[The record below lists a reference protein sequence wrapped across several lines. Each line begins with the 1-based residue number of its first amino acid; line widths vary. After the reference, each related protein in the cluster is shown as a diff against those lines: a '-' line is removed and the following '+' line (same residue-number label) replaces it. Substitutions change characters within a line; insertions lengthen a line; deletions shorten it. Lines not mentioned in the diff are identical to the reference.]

1 MTNVWRSDFLHG
13 YENLPIGCAHANTHA
28 HETES
33 VLWVDRPV
41 EGAVAQHWHSTVE
54 NSTVEQC
61 WDTAAPA
68 GISIASSTGTGSRKV
83 GQQPIEGLNI

>member
-1 MTNVWRSDFLHG
+1 MSGAVTSSIVMKIFPLFV
-13 YENLPIGCAHANTHA
+13 PMPMPMP
-28 HETES
+28 HETQS
-33 VLWVDRPV
+33 VLCVDRPV
-41 EGAVAQHWHSTVE
+41 EGAVAQHWHSTVK

-83 GQQPIEGLNI
+83 GEQPIEGLNI